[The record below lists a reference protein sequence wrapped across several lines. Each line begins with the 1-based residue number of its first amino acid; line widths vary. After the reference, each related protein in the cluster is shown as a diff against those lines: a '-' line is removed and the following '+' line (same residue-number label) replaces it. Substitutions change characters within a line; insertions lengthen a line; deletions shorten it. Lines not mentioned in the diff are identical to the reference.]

1 MLFSLVQ
8 LLAQTNM
15 KGNMMTKTRE
25 QDDKTTKGSKM
36 TKKPRGARRPR
47 FGLGLT
53 YKKTSMK
60 MFKWT

>member
-36 TKKPRGARRPR
+36 TKKPRGANDQ
-47 FGLGLT
+47 GLGWGSPT
-53 YKKTSMK
+53 KKCQ
-60 MFKWT
+60 

>member
-25 QDDKTTKGSKM
+25 QDEKTTKGSKT
-36 TKKPRGARRPR
+36 TKVWVGAH
-47 FGLGLT
+47 LQ
-53 YKKTSMK
+53 KMSMN
-60 MFKWT
+60 